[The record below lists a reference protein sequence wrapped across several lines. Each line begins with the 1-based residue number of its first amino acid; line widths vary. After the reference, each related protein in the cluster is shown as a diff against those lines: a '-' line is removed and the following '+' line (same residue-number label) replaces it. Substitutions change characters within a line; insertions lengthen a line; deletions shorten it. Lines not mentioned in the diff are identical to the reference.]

1 MADKDQVIA
10 ALEIRNKV
18 LRGAKFHDGI
28 GCTVNTS
35 PDSTEDCPYFND
47 DCKNIYKD
55 IIAVLEPLPVERY
68 DKVMKIGACPRCLRT
83 LSKFMRFCP
92 VCGQEVVW
100 DDRDAVGQDAPDD
113 RGDLG

>member
-28 GCTVNTS
+28 GCTVKTA

-55 IIAVLEPLPVERY
+55 IIAVLEPLPVAGFE
-68 DKVMKIGACPRCLRT
+68 CPRCSRVLIR
-83 LSKFMRFCP
+83 FMRFCP
-92 VCGQEVVW
+92 VCGQEVIW
-100 DDRDAVGQDAPDD
+100 DDRDAVGHDAPDD
-113 RGDLG
+113 RG